1 MSAMRTHFTYR
12 VDTWTPDGESIV
24 EHVAGRRGL
33 PGRTRYLPRRLRTLA
48 RRSHHLAAGRR
59 SDREQQASTRGVG
72 LSAPRRALGNRFS
85 GPPRICD
92 KMRNRP
98 AHLQVLSV
106 GVSVSVIN
114 GFGSTA
120 RMVRGPDSAC
130 KQCGGR
136 MDKLADISP
145 QGREPGLRAF
155 VCSECEPVGSVLVLN
170 RIWKTLNSALCP
182 TAKTVAGIGKS

>member
-1 MSAMRTHFTYR
+1 MSATRTHFTYR

-59 SDREQQASTRGVG
+59 SDREQQAPTRGVG

-92 KMRNRP
+92 KMRNPP
-98 AHLQVLSV
+98 AHLSVLSV
-106 GVSVSVIN
+106 GVGVSVIN
-114 GFGSTA
+114 GFGSTV
-120 RMVRGPDSAC
+120 RMVAWSGPGLQAV
-130 KQCGGR
+130 R
-136 MDKLADISP
+136 REVADISP
-145 QGREPGLRAF
+145 RGREPGLRAF
-155 VCSECEPVGSVLVLN
+155 MCSECGAVESVLV
-170 RIWKTLNSALCP
+170 P
-182 TAKTVAGIGKS
+182 P